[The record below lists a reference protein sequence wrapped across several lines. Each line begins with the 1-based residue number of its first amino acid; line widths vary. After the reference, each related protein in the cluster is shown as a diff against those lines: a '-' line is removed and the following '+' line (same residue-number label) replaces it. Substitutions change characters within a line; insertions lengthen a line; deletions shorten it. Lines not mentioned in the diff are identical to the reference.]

1 MGRGNFQE
9 KLTGNLEIVKFPKSE
24 PFNRILQKFQNE
36 NQMEQKFPNIL
47 SKIWVYTS
55 GGSPLFRKSQ
65 VSCFDRVI
73 ATHAPSRNW
82 TVLDDSENIGTQVGK
97 KFNVTKKILMSL

>member
-1 MGRGNFQE
+1 
-9 KLTGNLEIVKFPKSE
+9 
-24 PFNRILQKFQNE
+24 
-36 NQMEQKFPNIL
+36 MEQKFPNIL